1 MYTCDI
7 RRTQHPPTSSS
18 CQHLHSCN
26 RQIKKERFPHLKKIL
41 HQTGMMKTIWGP
53 WLLCLAA
60 SFQAAHAGPVV
71 QTGRTEDK
79 AAPEQEVNVLMFG
92 VIQLSESLNYVFET
106 TEAKIAKIHQTLR
119 SHEGTLQNLG
129 RETEHAA
136 RVEKQ
141 MKEVIQLLQNQM
153 AEQRAQTKMTRDCLA
168 SLEQEEAELKT
179 KVQKLEMYLH
189 TNMSIKGLQERA
201 KEQANLLK
209 GLQHLTQYQKEN
221 IETQNKKLSELQKM
235 SETMS

>member
-1 MYTCDI
+1 
-7 RRTQHPPTSSS
+7 
-18 CQHLHSCN
+18 
-26 RQIKKERFPHLKKIL
+26 
-41 HQTGMMKTIWGP
+41 MMKTIWGP

-189 TNMSIKGLQERA
+189 SNMSIKGLQERA
-201 KEQANLLK
+201 KEQAKLLK

-221 IETQNKKLSELQKM
+221 IETQNKKLSQLQKM

>member
-1 MYTCDI
+1 
-7 RRTQHPPTSSS
+7 
-18 CQHLHSCN
+18 
-26 RQIKKERFPHLKKIL
+26 
-41 HQTGMMKTIWGP
+41 MMKTIWGP

-60 SFQAAHAGPVV
+60 SFQAAHAGPVG

-141 MKEVIQLLQNQM
+141 MKEVIQLLQVRKDSLC
-153 AEQRAQTKMTRDCLA
+153 AVQRL
-168 SLEQEEAELKT
+168 
-179 KVQKLEMYLH
+179 
-189 TNMSIKGLQERA
+189 
-201 KEQANLLK
+201 
-209 GLQHLTQYQKEN
+209 
-221 IETQNKKLSELQKM
+221 
-235 SETMS
+235 